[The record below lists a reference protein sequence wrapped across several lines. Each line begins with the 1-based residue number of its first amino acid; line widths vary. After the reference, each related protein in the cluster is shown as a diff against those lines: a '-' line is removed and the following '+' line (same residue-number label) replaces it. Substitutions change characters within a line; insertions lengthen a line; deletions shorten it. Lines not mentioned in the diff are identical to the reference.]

1 MDRKA
6 TIVWS
11 VVGIIG
17 FFLLLF
23 CAFCSAVM
31 GFVFLTGAP
40 HAFGPSTATAVIF
53 YLFALLLALAAF
65 FLLRRSVRRLR
76 AARQR

>member
-11 VVGIIG
+11 VVGISG

-31 GFVFLTGAP
+31 GFVFLNGAP
-40 HAFGPSTATAVIF
+40 HAFGPSTAAAVMF
-53 YLFALLLALAAF
+53 FLFALLLALAAAL
-65 FLLRRSVRRLR
+65 LLRRSVRRLQSVR
-76 AARQR
+76 ER